1 MDEYAAVVKRFYAIY
16 LPLGRK
22 YNLSIY
28 SRCRIGKPGTIK
40 IYQGDWPKQKQII
53 KVEKDEDIDCY
64 KRATDELKSWARNQ
78 QKETVKYKTA

>member
-16 LPLGRK
+16 LPLSRK

-28 SRCRIGKPGTIK
+28 SKFRVERTGTIK
-40 IYQGDWPKQKQII
+40 IYQGDWPKQNQII
-53 KVEKDEDIDCY
+53 KVERDEDIDCY
-64 KRATDELKSWARNQ
+64 RRAIEELESWARNQ

>member
-16 LPLGRK
+16 LPLSRK

-28 SRCRIGKPGTIK
+28 SKFRAGRQGIIK
-40 IYQGDWPKQKQII
+40 IYQGDWPKQNQII
-53 KVEKDEDIDCY
+53 KVERDEDIDCY
-64 KRATDELKSWARNQ
+64 KRAIDELKSWVRNQ

>member
-28 SRCRIGKPGTIK
+28 SKFGVGRPGIIK
-40 IYQGDWPKQKQII
+40 IYQGDWPKQNQII
-53 KVEKDEDIDCY
+53 KVERDEDIDCY
-64 KRATDELKSWARNQ
+64 KRAIDELESWARNQ